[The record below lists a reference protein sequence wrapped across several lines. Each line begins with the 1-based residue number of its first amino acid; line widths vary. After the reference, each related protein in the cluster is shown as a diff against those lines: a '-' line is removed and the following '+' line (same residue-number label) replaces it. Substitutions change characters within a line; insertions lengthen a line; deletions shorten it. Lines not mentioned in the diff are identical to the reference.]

1 MELKGLG
8 KKDITAIKKISKE
21 RGKIIRDSSSQNIRT
36 DFITNEIADYLHP
49 FGQNVK
55 VADIIEEGNDTKT
68 FVLVADLDAG
78 TKKLA
83 NFKPGQYIS
92 VEVFID
98 GGIYERPYTISC
110 SPKQVLDNTYTITIK
125 RRRNGIVSNYFLDKV
140 QMDDKFWVSAPFGN
154 FYYERLRDA
163 KNVIALAGGSGITPF
178 ISMAEAI
185 QDGILDFKLTIL
197 YGVREERDILFKERL
212 DDLAKKNNYVQVQY
226 ILSEEKNSNYETGFI
241 TKEIIDP
248 YLENENSFFVCG
260 PLGFYEAM
268 NTLLKEYNLPRKY
281 IRHEAFLGK
290 VDIHGNDVYNLT
302 IITQDREFHMSCRA
316 RETLLSAIEK
326 NGIVA
331 PSRCHVGECGFCK
344 SKLRS
349 GKVKT
354 MDEPL
359 RMADKENS
367 YVHPC
372 AAFPESDIVIELPR

>member
-8 KKDITAIKKISKE
+8 KKDISAIKNLSKE
-21 RGKIIRDSSSQNIRT
+21 REKIIHDSSSQSIRT
-36 DFITNEIADYLHP
+36 DFIANELADRLHP
-49 FGQNVK
+49 FGQHVK
-55 VADIIEEGNDTKT
+55 VADIIEEGENAKT
-68 FVLVADLDAG
+68 FVLVADPDAG

-83 NFKPGQYIS
+83 YFKPGQYIS
-92 VEVFID
+92 VEVPIE

-110 SPKQVLDNTYTITIK
+110 SPKHVLDNTYTITIK
-125 RRRNGIVSNYFLDKV
+125 RRTHGIVSNYFLDKV

-154 FYYERLRDA
+154 FCYERIRDA

-197 YGVREERDILFKERL
+197 YGAKKESDLLFKERL
-212 DDLAKKNNYVQVQY
+212 DDLAKKNQLIQVKY
-226 ILSEEKNSNYETGFI
+226 ILSEETLLDFETGFI

-268 NTLLKEYNLPRKY
+268 NTVLKKYNLPNKY

-290 VDIHGNDVYNLT
+290 VDIRGNDLYNLT
-302 IITQDREFHMSCRA
+302 VISQDREFHITCRA

-359 RMADKENS
+359 RMADKENG

-372 AAFPESDIVIELPR
+372 AVFPESDIVIELPR